1 MINLNILLKIMV
13 QNNAS
18 DLHLRGDAPVY
29 LRINGKLVSIKDS
42 TLSCAQINEMMSPF
56 MNERLKK
63 LFDENHEADFSYQL
77 ENIGRFR
84 LNYYMQKGKPAVAIR
99 HIPFNIPTFEQLRLP
114 AEPLKKLL
122 SNDRGLI
129 LVTGVT
135 GSGKSSTLA
144 SMIEY
149 INNLWES
156 HIITIEDPIEFVFS
170 DKRSIISQRE
180 IGADT
185 NSFVD
190 ALRVALRQDP
200 DVIMVGEMRDL
211 ETTKAAIT
219 AAETGHLVMS
229 TMHTLNA
236 VQTISRIIDLYP
248 PHQQTQ
254 IRLQLSETLRGIISQ
269 RLLASSKGG
278 RIVAVEIMINT
289 PHIKK
294 LIAEN
299 NLDGVY
305 QAISKGGYYG
315 MQTFNQSLIN
325 IYRSNLA
332 SLEDVVGAASNPDD
346 VLLAV
351 KGIEQDTQT
360 PGIDIEK

>member
-1 MINLNILLKIMV
+1 MLNINILLKIMV

-18 DLHLRGDAPVY
+18 DLHIRGDSPVY
-29 LRINGKLVSIKDS
+29 LRINGKLVPIKDS
-42 TLSCAQINEMMSPF
+42 YLSSLQVNEMILPF
-56 MNERLKK
+56 LNDRLKK
-63 LFDENHEADFSYQL
+63 IFNENHEVDFSYQL
-77 ENIGRFR
+77 ENVGRFR
-84 LNYYMQKGKPAVAIR
+84 FNYFLQKNKPAVAIR
-99 HIPFNIPTFEQLRLP
+99 HIPIKIPTFEELRLP
-114 AEPLKKLL
+114 VDPIKRLL
-122 SNDRGLI
+122 SIDRGLI

-144 SMIEY
+144 AMVEY
-149 INNLWES
+149 LNNNWDA
-156 HIITIEDPIEFVFS
+156 HIITIEDPIEFVFT
-170 DKRSIISQRE
+170 DKKSIISQRE
-180 IGADT
+180 IGSDT

-190 ALRVALRQDP
+190 ALRVCLRQDP

-219 AAETGHLVMS
+219 ASETGHLVLS

-254 IRLQLSETLRGIISQ
+254 VRLQLSETLRGIISQ
-269 RLLASSKGG
+269 RLISSSKGG
-278 RIVAVEIMINT
+278 RIVAVEVMINT

-294 LIAEN
+294 LIADN

-305 QAISKGGYYG
+305 QAIAKGGYYG

-325 IYRSNLA
+325 IYKNNLA
-332 SLEDVVGAASNPDD
+332 SLEDVISAASNPDD
-346 VLLAV
+346 VLLAI
-351 KGIEQDTQT
+351 KGIEQETG
-360 PGIDIEK
+360 PGHLNIEK